1 MLKWTSNTAK
11 LLQETRKK
19 DFYNEDKENS
29 TFCNLESDTLDS
41 IWLRDD
47 AIGYD
52 YDYVN
57 YVRIQ
62 SCVYT
67 FCHVPTNR
75 KPNWLLFK
83 MSVKLKFLVINENE
97 GKKVI
102 LSVFQGCREQNSCQR
117 GLWILHMYNV
127 YTVWLIYRYR
137 SQMQG
142 KLTTTPW

>member
-52 YDYVN
+52 YD
-57 YVRIQ
+57 
-62 SCVYT
+62 
-67 FCHVPTNR
+67 
-75 KPNWLLFK
+75 
-83 MSVKLKFLVINENE
+83 
-97 GKKVI
+97 
-102 LSVFQGCREQNSCQR
+102 
-117 GLWILHMYNV
+117 
-127 YTVWLIYRYR
+127 
-137 SQMQG
+137 
-142 KLTTTPW
+142 

>member
-57 YVRIQ
+57 YARIQ
-62 SCVYT
+62 SCVNT
-67 FCHVPTNR
+67 FCHVPTNSW

-83 MSVKLKFLVINENE
+83 MSVKLKSLVINENE
-97 GKKVI
+97 RKKSNI
-102 LSVFQGCREQNSCQR
+102 KCFSGMPRAEFL
-117 GLWILHMYNV
+117 
-127 YTVWLIYRYR
+127 
-137 SQMQG
+137 
-142 KLTTTPW
+142 